1 MGIDYSARFQIQVPL
16 IAITASGTSTH
27 GQPSANHVTATPTA
41 IATSAETFARRLIAR
56 RSRHWRS
63 GGPQRG

>member
-1 MGIDYSARFQIQVPL
+1 MGIDYSARVQIHVPL
-16 IAITASGTSTH
+16 IAITASGTIAQN
-27 GQPSANHVTATPTA
+27 QPSANPVATTPTA
-41 IATSAETFARRLIAR
+41 IATSAETFARRPIAR